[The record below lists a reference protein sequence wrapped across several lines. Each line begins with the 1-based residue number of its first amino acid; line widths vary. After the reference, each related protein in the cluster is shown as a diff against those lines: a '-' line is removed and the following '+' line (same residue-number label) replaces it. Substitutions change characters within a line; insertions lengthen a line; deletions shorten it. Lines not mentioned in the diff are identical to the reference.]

1 MTALLARAYGWWD
14 GRTVRERRLLMV
26 MAVLVAAVL
35 TWLLIVRP
43 VQAWQAGA
51 ADRRFEA
58 EQTLNE
64 VRTGLRVIAPS
75 SAAAAPANA
84 EGLEPLVRRTAEA
97 AGLTVVTTMAPGGG
111 LGIQMSQA
119 PGRETFAWLAALE
132 ADHAIKVCSLGVMEN
147 ADATLN
153 IDGALGQGGCASA
166 G

>member
-1 MTALLARAYGWWD
+1 MTALLARAHGWWD
-14 GRTVRERRLLMV
+14 GRTVRERRLLAV

-35 TWLLIVRP
+35 AWLLIVRP
-43 VQAWQAGA
+43 VQAWQTGA

-58 EQTLNE
+58 EQTLAE
-64 VRTGLRVIAPS
+64 IRAGLRIVAPP
-75 SAAAAPANA
+75 SAAAAAST

-97 AGLTVVTTMAPGGG
+97 AGLTVATTMAPGGG

-132 ADHAIKVCSLGVMEN
+132 ADHGFKVCSLGVMEN

-153 IDGALGQGGCASA
+153 IDGALGQGGCVGA
-166 G
+166 

>member
-1 MTALLARAYGWWD
+1 MTALLARAHGWWD
-14 GRTVRERRLLMV
+14 GLSLRERRLLAL
-26 MAVLVAAVL
+26 MAVLAAAVL
-35 TWLLIVRP
+35 VWLLVVRP
-43 VQAWQAGA
+43 VQAWQVGA

-58 EQTLNE
+58 EQTLSE
-64 VRTGLRVIAPS
+64 VRAGLRIVAPS
-75 SAAAAPANA
+75 AASATPAST

-132 ADHAIKVCSLGVMEN
+132 ADHGVKVCSLGVMEN

-153 IDGALGQGGCASA
+153 LDGAVAQGGCAA
-166 G
+166 A

>member
-1 MTALLARAYGWWD
+1 MTALLARAHGWWD
-14 GRTVRERRLLMV
+14 GRTVRERRLLTV
-26 MAVLVAAVL
+26 MAALVAAVL
-35 TWLLIVRP
+35 VWLLVVRP

-58 EQTLNE
+58 EQTLAE
-64 VRTGLRVIAPS
+64 VRGGLRIV
-75 SAAAAPANA
+75 APASA
-84 EGLEPLVRRTAEA
+84 PAVASTEGLEPLVRRTAET

-132 ADHAIKVCSLGVMEN
+132 ADHGIKVCSLGVMEN

-153 IDGALGQGGCASA
+153 IDGALGQGGCATA

>member
-1 MTALLARAYGWWD
+1 MTALLARAHGWWD
-14 GRTVRERRLLMV
+14 GRTVRERRLLAAMV
-26 MAVLVAAVL
+26 VLVAAVL
-35 TWLLIVRP
+35 VWLLVVRP
-43 VQAWQAGA
+43 VQAWQVGA
-51 ADRRFEA
+51 ADRRLEA
-58 EQTLNE
+58 EQSLTE
-64 VRTGLRVIAPS
+64 VRAGLRIVAPS
-75 SAAAAPANA
+75 AAAPASA
-84 EGLEPLVRRTAEA
+84 TTEGLEPLVRRTAEA

-132 ADHAIKVCSLGVMEN
+132 TDHGVKVCSLGVMEN

>member
-1 MTALLARAYGWWD
+1 MTVLLARAHGWWD
-14 GRTVRERRLLMV
+14 GRTVRERRMLMV

-35 TWLLIVRP
+35 AWLLVVRP

-51 ADRRFEA
+51 ADRRAEA
-58 EQTLNE
+58 EQTLAE
-64 VRTGLRVIAPS
+64 VYAGLRVIAPAS
-75 SAAAAPANA
+75 TPAPTST

-132 ADHAIKVCSLGVMEN
+132 TDHGIRVCSLGVMEN

-153 IDGALGQGGCASA
+153 IDGALGQGGCVSA

>member
-1 MTALLARAYGWWD
+1 MTALLAHAHGWWD
-14 GRTVRERRLLMV
+14 GRTVRERRMLMV
-26 MAVLVAAVL
+26 MAALVAAVL
-35 TWLLIVRP
+35 AWLLVVRP
-43 VQAWQAGA
+43 VQAWQAA
-51 ADRRFEA
+51 ASDRRVEA
-58 EQTLNE
+58 EQTLAE
-64 VRTGLRVIAPS
+64 VRAGLRVIAPS
-75 SAAAAPANA
+75 SAPAPTST

-132 ADHAIKVCSLGVMEN
+132 TDHGIKVCSLGVMEN

-153 IDGALGQGGCASA
+153 IDGALGQGGCVSA

>member
-1 MTALLARAYGWWD
+1 MTALLARAHGWWD
-14 GRTVRERRLLMV
+14 GRTARERRLLAV

-35 TWLLIVRP
+35 VWLLVVRP
-43 VQAWQAGA
+43 AQAWQEEA

-58 EQTLNE
+58 EQTLAE
-64 VRTGLRVIAPS
+64 VRAGLRIVAPS
-75 SAAAAPANA
+75 SAAAPAST

-97 AGLTVVTTMAPGGG
+97 AGLTVVTTMAQGGG

-132 ADHAIKVCSLGVMEN
+132 ADHAVKVCSLGVMEN

-153 IDGALGQGGCASA
+153 IDGALGQGGCATT
-166 G
+166 

>member
-1 MTALLARAYGWWD
+1 MTALLAQAHGWWD

-26 MAVLVAAVL
+26 MGLLFGAVLV
-35 TWLLIVRP
+35 WLLVVRP
-43 VQAWQAGA
+43 LQAWQVGA

-58 EQTLNE
+58 EQTLAE
-64 VRTGLRVIAPS
+64 VRAGLRIVAPS
-75 SAAAAPANA
+75 PATTVPANA

-97 AGLTVVTTMAPGGG
+97 AGLTVVTTMSPGGG

-132 ADHAIKVCSLGVMEN
+132 ADHGIKVCSLGVMEN

-153 IDGALGQGGCASA
+153 IDGALGQDGCASA

>member
-1 MTALLARAYGWWD
+1 MNALLARAHGWWD

-26 MAVLVAAVL
+26 MAVLFAAVL
-35 TWLLIVRP
+35 VWLLIVRP
-43 VQAWQAGA
+43 VQAWQVGA
-51 ADRRFEA
+51 ADRRLEA
-58 EQTLNE
+58 EQTLAE
-64 VRTGLRVIAPS
+64 VRDGLRIIAPS
-75 SAAAAPANA
+75 QAAGPGST

-132 ADHAIKVCSLGVMEN
+132 ADHGVKVCSLGVMEN

>member
-1 MTALLARAYGWWD
+1 MTALLARAHGWWD
-14 GRTVRERRLLMV
+14 GRTVRERRMLMV

-35 TWLLIVRP
+35 AWLLVVRP

-51 ADRRFEA
+51 ADRRVEA
-58 EQTLNE
+58 EQTLAE
-64 VRTGLRVIAPS
+64 VRSGLRVIAPS
-75 SAAAAPANA
+75 SPPGPAST

-132 ADHAIKVCSLGVMEN
+132 ADHGIKVCSLGVMEN

-153 IDGALGQGGCASA
+153 IDGALGQGGCSA
-166 G
+166 A

>member
-1 MTALLARAYGWWD
+1 MTAFLARAHGWWD
-14 GRTVRERRLLMV
+14 GRTVRERRLLIV

-35 TWLLIVRP
+35 VWLLVVRP
-43 VQAWQAGA
+43 VQAWQVGA
-51 ADRRFEA
+51 ADRRLEA
-58 EQTLNE
+58 EQTLAE
-64 VRTGLRVIAPS
+64 VRDGLRIIAPS
-75 SAAAAPANA
+75 ATVAPAST

-132 ADHAIKVCSLGVMEN
+132 ADHGVKVCSLGVMEN

-153 IDGALGQGGCASA
+153 IDGALGQGVCGSA

>member
-1 MTALLARAYGWWD
+1 MTALLARAHGWWD
-14 GRTVRERRLLMV
+14 GRTARERRLLAV

-35 TWLLIVRP
+35 VWLLVVRP

-58 EQTLNE
+58 EQTLTE
-64 VRTGLRVIAPS
+64 VRSGLRIVAPET
-75 SAAAAPANA
+75 APAVVST
-84 EGLEPLVRRTAEA
+84 EGLEPLVRRTAET
-97 AGLTVVTTMAPGGG
+97 AGLTVVTTMARGGG

-132 ADHAIKVCSLGVMEN
+132 ADHGIKVCSLGVMEN

-153 IDGALGQGGCASA
+153 IDGALGQGGCAPA

>member
-1 MTALLARAYGWWD
+1 MNALLARAHGWWD
-14 GRTVRERRLLMV
+14 GRTVRERRLLAV

-35 TWLLIVRP
+35 IWLLVVRP
-43 VQAWQAGA
+43 VQAWQVAA

-58 EQTLNE
+58 EQTLTE
-64 VRTGLRVIAPS
+64 VRAGLRIVAPS
-75 SAAAAPANA
+75 SAPATPA
-84 EGLEPLVRRTAEA
+84 STEGLEPLVRRTAEA
-97 AGLTVVTTMAPGGG
+97 AGLVVVTTMAPSGG

-132 ADHAIKVCSLGVMEN
+132 VDHGIKVCTLGVMEN

>member
-1 MTALLARAYGWWD
+1 MNALLARAHGWWD
-14 GRTVRERRLLMV
+14 GRTVRERRLLGV
-26 MAVLVAAVL
+26 MFALVAAVL
-35 TWLLIVRP
+35 IWLLVVRP
-43 VQAWQAGA
+43 VQAWQVAA
-51 ADRRFEA
+51 ADRRVEA
-58 EQTLNE
+58 ETTLTE
-64 VRTGLRVIAPS
+64 VRAGLRVIAPS
-75 SAAAAPANA
+75 ATTTAPANA

-132 ADHAIKVCSLGVMEN
+132 ADHGIKVCSLGVMEN

-153 IDGALGQGGCASA
+153 IDGALGQGGCSA

>member
-1 MTALLARAYGWWD
+1 MTTLLARAHGWWD
-14 GRTVRERRLLMV
+14 GRTVRERRMLRV

-35 TWLLIVRP
+35 AWLLVVRP

-51 ADRRFEA
+51 SDRRVEA
-58 EQTLNE
+58 EQALAE
-64 VRTGLRVIAPS
+64 VRAGLRVIAPS
-75 SAAAAPANA
+75 STSAPASI

-132 ADHAIKVCSLGVMEN
+132 TDHGIKVCSLGVMEN

-153 IDGALGQGGCASA
+153 IDGALGQGGCVSAS
-166 G
+166 

>member
-1 MTALLARAYGWWD
+1 MNALLARAHGWWD
-14 GRTVRERRLLMV
+14 GRTVRERRLLGV
-26 MAVLVAAVL
+26 MFALVGAVLV
-35 TWLLIVRP
+35 WLLVVRP
-43 VQAWQAGA
+43 VQAWQVAA
-51 ADRRFEA
+51 ADRRVEA
-58 EQTLNE
+58 ETTLAE
-64 VRTGLRVIAPS
+64 VRAGLRVIAPS
-75 SAAAAPANA
+75 ATTAAPANA

-132 ADHAIKVCSLGVMEN
+132 ADHGIKVCSLGVMEN

-153 IDGALGQGGCASA
+153 IDGALGQSGCSA

>member
-1 MTALLARAYGWWD
+1 MTALLARAHGWWD
-14 GRTVRERRLLMV
+14 GRTARERRLLTV

-35 TWLLIVRP
+35 VWLLVVRP

-51 ADRRFEA
+51 ADRRFQA
-58 EQTLNE
+58 EQTLAE
-64 VRTGLRVIAPS
+64 VRGLRIVAPS
-75 SAAAAPANA
+75 AAAPAWA
-84 EGLEPLVRRTAEA
+84 TTEGLEPLVRRTAEA
-97 AGLTVVTTMAPGGG
+97 AGLTVVTTMARGGG

-132 ADHAIKVCSLGVMEN
+132 ADHGIKVCSLGVMEN

-153 IDGALGQGGCASA
+153 IDGALGQGSCAPA